1 MKRLYDTGDSLT
13 DVITYVIILSGGDSM
28 EYINITNA
36 RNNLYKLVDTVGET
50 HEPIVITG
58 KVNNAVLLSEED
70 WSAIQETIYLNS
82 IPQMAESI
90 KNAANEPISQMTPLE
105 EIDW

>member
-1 MKRLYDTGDSLT
+1 
-13 DVITYVIILSGGDSM
+13 M

-36 RNNLYKLVDTVGET
+36 RNNLYKLVDKVSET
-50 HEPIVITG
+50 NEPILIAG
-58 KVNNAVLLSEED
+58 KSNNAVLISEED

-90 KNAANEPISQMTPLE
+90 KDASNEVIDKMTPLE
-105 EIDW
+105 EIDWNV